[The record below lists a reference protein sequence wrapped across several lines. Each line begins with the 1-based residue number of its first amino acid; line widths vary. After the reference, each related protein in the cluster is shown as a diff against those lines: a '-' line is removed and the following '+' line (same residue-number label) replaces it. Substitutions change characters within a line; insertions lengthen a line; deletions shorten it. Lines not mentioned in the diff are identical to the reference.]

1 MTKETIKTTL
11 KKEYIVALSI
21 FAEFINR
28 FNDVD
33 DREDALYTLDEIV
46 WKNVKNAEIQEK
58 WLRIYTALMTAIE

>member
-11 KKEYIVALSI
+11 KKEYIVALGI